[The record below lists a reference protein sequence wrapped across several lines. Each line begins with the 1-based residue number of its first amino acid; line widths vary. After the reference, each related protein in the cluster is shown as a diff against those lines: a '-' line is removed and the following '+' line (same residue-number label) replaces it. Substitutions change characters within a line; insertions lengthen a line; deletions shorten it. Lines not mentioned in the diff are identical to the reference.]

1 MFGPQEGVFQISQ
14 AFNHVIGRMGHAVP
28 VFRQIFFLPGT
39 RGMCDD
45 RGFRSFPR
53 PYQVVGQRL

>member
-1 MFGPQEGVFQISQ
+1 MFGPQEGGIYNKSGIQPD
-14 AFNHVIGRMGHAVP
+14 HRTDGHAVP
-28 VFRQIFFLPGT
+28 VVRQILFLPGT

-53 PYQVVGQRL
+53 PY